1 MDNIQEKITED
12 EEIRQRDQDDLRA
25 VLALPE
31 GQRLLRRVLRTAG
44 PLTLG
49 LGDTAEATSFRQGGR
64 WIGLWLLAEALA
76 ADAKAAATLLT
87 DHATE
92 PGAIH
97 V

>member
-1 MDNIQEKITED
+1 MDNFSEKITDE
-12 EEIRQRDQDDLRA
+12 EEIRRRDHDDLRA

-31 GQRLLRRVLRTAG
+31 GQRLLRRILRTAG

-49 LGDTAEATSFRQGGR
+49 LGDTAEATGFRQGGR
-64 WIGLWLLAEALA
+64 WLGLWLLAEALA
-76 ADAKAAATLLT
+76 ADTAAAAALLT
-87 DHATE
+87 DYATE